1 MMYNR
6 YIALK
11 NAKGFFTRSLAA
23 GLLVLAFTGCSCTDN
38 RKPDADKTNQNKD
51 EVADAGV
58 IPVKESVQA
67 AVAHI
72 QSLKDSHVKGKAV
85 FTKVPEG
92 IKVVVDIDGLSPGEH
107 GFHVH
112 ECGICEGDGTSACA
126 HFNPTKS
133 KHGGPDSPERHVG
146 DLGNIL
152 ADEQGHGHYE
162 RVDKLIS
169 LEGENS
175 ILGRSVIVHAGRDD
189 FTSQPSGNSGARIG
203 CGIIEAVP

>member
-1 MMYNR
+1 MYNNK
-6 YIALK
+6 YFTFAL
-11 NAKGFFTRSLAA
+11 TLS
-23 GLLVLAFTGCSCTDN
+23 LLVLALAGCSCKDD
-38 RKPDADKTNQNKD
+38 RKPKGDKTDQKKS

-58 IPVKESVQA
+58 IPAQA
-67 AVAHI
+67 NIQKAVANI
-72 QSLKDSHVKGKAV
+72 QSLKDSNVKGKAV

-92 IKVVVDIDGLSPGEH
+92 IQVVVDIDGLTPGEH

-152 ADEQGHGHYE
+152 ADENGHGHYE

-169 LEGENS
+169 LHGENS
-175 ILGRSVIVHAGRDD
+175 ILGRSVIVHADHDD

-203 CGIIEAVP
+203 CGIIEAVTE

>member
-1 MMYNR
+1 MYNNK
-6 YIALK
+6 YFTFTHTLTLGVLILAL
-11 NAKGFFTRSLAA
+11 A
-23 GLLVLAFTGCSCTDN
+23 GCSCTDN
-38 RKPDADKTNQNKD
+38 RKPKGDKPDQNKS
-51 EVADAGV
+51 EVADASV
-58 IPVKESVQA
+58 IPAQA
-67 AVAHI
+67 NTQKAVANI
-72 QSLKDSHVKGKAV
+72 QSLKDSNVKGKAV
-85 FTKVPEG
+85 FIKVPEG

-152 ADEQGHGHYE
+152 ADENGHGHYE
-162 RVDKLIS
+162 RVDQLIS
-169 LEGENS
+169 LHGENS
-175 ILGRSVIVHAGRDD
+175 ILGRSVIVHADRDD

-203 CGIIEAVP
+203 CGIIEAVAE